1 MHNPVVKW
9 EDRRSQFSASI
20 TTRISG
26 LMVHPI
32 PVLPGISFF
41 PCGKALLHMRS
52 IFVFTYCHVDGSPI
66 WDGSSATPRSAVT
79 SSCHLWGDITRGKHF
94 TERKPVKYGIFT
106 CMFGEILQGA
116 CLCGY
121 LNISSV
127 FHDTVIPDVAFE
139 SSSSPALS
147 V

>member
-20 TTRISG
+20 TTRIFDGSP
-26 LMVHPI
+26 HPS
-32 PVLPGISFF
+32 PFWNLFLSMWESFTSHEIW
-41 PCGKALLHMRS
+41 G

-106 CMFGEILQGA
+106 CMFGEILHGA